1 MNKLDT
7 PSQNVILVPE
17 DASFPKP
24 AVARRLIVLMP
35 ANADCT
41 AINHRIWKLANE
53 SNSTVQLL
61 ALYKDPDQEPSLR
74 RELITM
80 SALIQDANVPVEIK
94 IEKGTNWLEAVK
106 HNYHDGDM
114 IICPFEQPVGIQRR
128 PLTRI
133 LESNLKVP
141 IYILSGSTSARP
153 QYTGL
158 MQLTAW
164 LGFAGIIV
172 GFFVLQL
179 KVVQLEK
186 DPFQSILLILLL
198 IPEFWFIWAWNSL
211 FS

>member
-1 MNKLDT
+1 MNKLDI

-17 DASFPKP
+17 HASFPKP
-24 AVARRLIVLMP
+24 VAARRLIVLMP
-35 ANADCT
+35 ANVDCT
-41 AINHRIWKLANE
+41 AINHRIWELANE
-53 SNSTVQLL
+53 SNSTVQIL
-61 ALYKDPDQEPSLR
+61 ALYKDRDQEPSLR

-106 HNYHDGDM
+106 HNYHNGDM
-114 IICPFEQPVGIQRR
+114 IVCPFEQPVGIQRR
-128 PLTRI
+128 PLTQI

-141 IYILSGSTSARP
+141 IYILSGTQSARP
-153 QYTGL
+153 QYKGL

-179 KVVQLEK
+179 KVIQLEI

-198 IPEFWFIWAWNSL
+198 VPEFWLIQAWNSI

>member
-17 DASFPKP
+17 HASFPKS
-24 AVARRLIVLMP
+24 AVVRRLIVLMP
-35 ANADCT
+35 ANVDCT
-41 AINHRIWKLANE
+41 AINHRIWELANE

-74 RELITM
+74 RDLITM
-80 SALIQDANVPVEIK
+80 AALIQDANVPVEIK

-106 HNYHDGDM
+106 HIYHTGDM
-114 IICPFEQPVGIQRR
+114 IVCPFEQPVGIQRK
-128 PLTRI
+128 PLTQI
-133 LESNLKVP
+133 LESKLKVP
-141 IYILSGSTSARP
+141 IYIFSRPPQAKP
-153 QYTGL
+153 QYIGL

-164 LGFAGIIV
+164 LGFVGIIV
-172 GFFVLQL
+172 GFFVVQL
-179 KVVQLEK
+179 KVIQLEK

-198 IPEFWFIWAWNSL
+198 IPEFWFVWAWNSL